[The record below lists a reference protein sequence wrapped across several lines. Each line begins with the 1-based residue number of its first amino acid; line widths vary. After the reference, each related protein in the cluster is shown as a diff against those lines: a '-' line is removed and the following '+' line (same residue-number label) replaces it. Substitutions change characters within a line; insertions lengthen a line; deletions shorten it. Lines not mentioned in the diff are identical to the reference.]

1 MEKPHAG
8 RFVARLWR
16 VVASLLVLLSL
27 LVAQS
32 IYTSRRQHEEQA
44 VVETYSVARVLESD
58 LANLVDKVRLA
69 VHTVA
74 TEQERLLAGRNT
86 DEQAVRSYIAGI
98 QTNLPDVLAIRV
110 SDESGR
116 MVYPSE
122 FATAPAPEVGG
133 RDYFARL
140 RDGHYSGVAISEP
153 HRDGPDG
160 AWVIDIARRY
170 EHPDG
175 RFAGAVVAPV
185 PVERLV
191 RMLGAADVGP
201 GGAVSVRGEGLE
213 VIARHPPVAEH
224 TPFREAPAALR
235 ELVSRDEVSGT
246 FRATSPFDGVE
257 RLYSYR
263 KVSGYPLH
271 VTVGRSTGEYLG
283 HWRRD
288 MGVVAALSSV
298 LFAVAIG
305 ATLMVDRAW
314 RRQRRIAHL
323 LETQAHTD
331 PLTGLANRRHFF
343 EVADAELARSRRYEA
358 PLSLLMLDID
368 RFKEVNDAHG
378 HRAGDRVL
386 QKLAQT
392 CLEVLRNVDV
402 VGRVGGEEFAILL
415 PETASEGALEVA
427 ERLRAAVESADVVR
441 EEGVPIRVTV
451 SIGVAALA
459 GDVNLD
465 TLMSQ
470 ADDALYDAKH
480 AGRNRVCRF
489 GRPR

>member
-1 MEKPHAG
+1 LEKPHAG
-8 RFVARLWR
+8 RFVTRLWR

-27 LVAQS
+27 LVGQS

-74 TEQERLLAGRNT
+74 TEQERRLAGRG

-98 QTNLPDVLAIRV
+98 QSNLPDIVAIRV
-110 SDESGR
+110 ADESGR
-116 MVYPSE
+116 MVYPAE
-122 FATAPAPEVGG
+122 FATAPAPDVEG
-133 RDYFARL
+133 RAFFARL
-140 RDGHYSGVAISEP
+140 RDEHYSGVVISEP

-175 RFAGAVVAPV
+175 RFAGAVLAPV
-185 PVERLV
+185 AVDKLIG
-191 RMLGAADVGP
+191 MLGAADVGP
-201 GGAVSVRGEGLE
+201 GGAVSVRGEDLE
-213 VIARHPPVAEH
+213 IIARHPPAPANS
-224 TPFREAPAALR
+224 PFREAPAALR
-235 ELVSRDEVSGT
+235 ELVSGGEISGT
-246 FRATSPFDGVE
+246 FHATSPLDGVD

-271 VTVGRSTGEYLG
+271 VTVGRSTDEYMG

-298 LFAVAIG
+298 LFGVAIG

-314 RRQRRIAHL
+314 RRQRQIAHL
-323 LETQAHTD
+323 LERQAHTD

-343 EVADAELARSRRYEA
+343 EVADAELARSRRYAA

-368 RFKEVNDAHG
+368 HFKEVNDAHG

-415 PETASEGALEVA
+415 PETAVDGAAEVA
-427 ERLRAAVESADVVR
+427 ERLRAAVESAEVVR
-441 EEGVPIRVTV
+441 EEGMPIRVSV

-459 GDVNLD
+459 GDANLD

-470 ADDALYDAKH
+470 ADDALYDAKRT
-480 AGRNRVCRF
+480 GRNRVCLF
-489 GRPR
+489 GRTR